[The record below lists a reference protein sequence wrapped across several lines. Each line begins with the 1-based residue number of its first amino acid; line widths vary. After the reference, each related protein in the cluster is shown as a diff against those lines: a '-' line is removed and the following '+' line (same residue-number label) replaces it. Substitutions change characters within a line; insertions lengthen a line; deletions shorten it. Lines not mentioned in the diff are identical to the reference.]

1 MQTDSTFAVIFF
13 TRNTRKNS
21 GNLSIYA
28 RITINGKR
36 TEISLKRS
44 VPVNHWDVSK
54 GRARG
59 SAQNLRKLNNYL
71 DQVYGQILEGHMQ
84 LLQEHKMIT
93 PQAVKARYLGED
105 DQHKT
110 LMELVEYHNTTMHT
124 SLKPGTMKNYYSTK
138 KYLDTFLA
146 ARRKTKDI
154 YLKQLSYRF
163 ITDFEQYIRTYK
175 PKKARKTCTNNG
187 TMKHLERLMKM
198 TNLAVKLEW
207 LDKDPF
213 RNYKL
218 NFVKNERNYL
228 TQREIDLITDTTFK
242 SETYERVKDVF
253 LFSCYTGLSYI
264 DVKELLPTQL
274 LIGIDGNYWL
284 HTKREKTNEAI
295 KIPLL
300 PKAKQIVEK
309 YKQESKTTEK
319 LLPVLSNQKTNKYLK
334 EIIKASGIHKYVTFH
349 TARHT
354 FATTVTLS
362 NGVPIETVSK
372 LLGHTKLSTTQIYAR
387 VLQKKVGEDM
397 NLLIDHYEQ
406 REQKS
411 SVAKQSSHPRSYHN

>member
-1 MQTDSTFAVIFF
+1 MQTDSTFAVLFF

-28 RITINGKR
+28 RITVNGQR

-44 VPVNHWDVSK
+44 VPVNYWDASK

-59 SAQNLRKLNNYL
+59 NAQNLRILNNYL
-71 DQVYGQILEGHMQ
+71 DQTYGQILDSHKQ

-93 PQAVKARYLGED
+93 PQAIKARYLGED

-110 LMELVEYHNTTMHT
+110 LMELVEYHNTTMH
-124 SLKPGTMKNYYSTK
+124 SVLKSGTMKNYYSTK
-138 KYLDTFLA
+138 KYLDMFLMEK
-146 ARRKTKDI
+146 RKTRDI

-175 PKKARKTCTNNG
+175 PKNARKTCTNNG

-218 NFVKNERNYL
+218 SYIKNERCYL
-228 TQREIDLITDTTFK
+228 TQREIELIVNTTFR
-242 SETYERVKDVF
+242 SATYERVKDIF
-253 LFSCYTGLSYI
+253 LFSCYTGLSYV
-264 DVKELLPTQL
+264 DVKELKPTQL

-284 HTKREKTNEAI
+284 HTKREKTNEAV

-300 PKAKQIVEK
+300 PKAKQIMEK
-309 YKQESKTTEK
+309 YKKESIATEK
-319 LLPVLSNQKTNKYLK
+319 LLPVLSNQKTNQYLK
-334 EIIKASGIHKYVTFH
+334 KIIKASGIINILHFILQD
-349 TARHT
+349 
-354 FATTVTLS
+354 TL
-362 NGVPIETVSK
+362 
-372 LLGHTKLSTTQIYAR
+372 
-387 VLQKKVGEDM
+387 LQQ
-397 NLLIDHYEQ
+397 L
-406 REQKS
+406 
-411 SVAKQSSHPRSYHN
+411 

>member
-1 MQTDSTFAVIFF
+1 MQTDSTFAVLFF

-21 GNLSIYA
+21 GTLSIYA
-28 RITINGKR
+28 RITVNGKR

-59 SAQNLRKLNNYL
+59 NAQNIRILNNYL
-71 DQVYGQILEGHMQ
+71 DQVYGQILEGHKQ
-84 LLQEHKMIT
+84 LFQEHKMIT

-124 SLKPGTMKNYYSTK
+124 SLRPGTMKNYYSTK
-138 KYLDTFLA
+138 KYLDMFLA
-146 ARRKTKDI
+146 DRLKTKDI
-154 YLKQLSYRF
+154 YLRQLSYRF
-163 ITDFEQYIRTYK
+163 ITDFEQYIRTYR

-198 TNLAVKLEW
+198 TNLAIKLEW

-218 NFVKNERNYL
+218 NFIKNERSYL
-228 TQREIDLITDTTFK
+228 TQREIDLITNTTFN

-253 LFSCYTGLSYI
+253 IFSCYTGLSYI
-264 DVKELLPTQL
+264 DVKELVPSQL
-274 LIGIDGNYWL
+274 LIGIDGNHWL
-284 HTKREKTNEAI
+284 HTKREKTNEAV

-300 PKAKQIVEK
+300 PKAKEIVEK
-309 YKQESKTTEK
+309 YKQESETTEK
-319 LLPVLSNQKTNKYLK
+319 LLPVLSNQKTNQYLK
-334 EIIKASGIHKYVTFH
+334 EIIKACGIHKHVTFH
-349 TARHT
+349 SARHT

-387 VLQKKVGEDM
+387 ILQKKVGEDM
-397 NLLIDHYEQ
+397 SLLIDHYHQ

-411 SVAKQSSHPRSYHN
+411 SGAEQSSHPKSLP